1 VAAVEVIRANG
12 LEIAYERAGAGP
24 PLVLVHGAGDDS
36 RMWQPQLAAL
46 ADEFHRRRLGRAR
59 RGELLGYSREFGMAA
74 YAHCLG
80 AHRGARA
87 RPFGALLTYS
97 RGVKRRSSRDLRLC
111 RRRTQRPSS
120 GRLASW
126 RSRPAR
132 VRAGR
137 ARPSMRRGR

>member
-36 RMWQPQLAAL
+36 RVWQPQLAAL
-46 ADEFHRRRLGRAR
+46 ADEFTVVAWDEPGA
-59 RGELLGYSREFGMAA
+59 GSSSDIPREFGMAE
-74 YAHCLG
+74 YAQCLG
-80 AHRGARA
+80 AHRGARG